1 MFEISPKETILLEK
15 KIINLGYISSVET
28 LEMTTDQMDISPDS
42 LKKVAKRIK
51 IEEELKK
58 LKIKAEKL
66 KIRAEIEEV
75 DFSEEINKLDQE
87 IMKLT
92 KGREKLGSLEHPFLD
107 LLNKQKKLQNRLRKL
122 EKKKSEIQASVYES
136 LKNEYLGEKE
146 AIANKINQTTDQL
159 KEIKQGASKGAQS
172 LRYSIEELS
181 VRKEIEEIPEDIY
194 NQQISNL
201 KSELAQSEE
210 LNDAVDFLLEMVRN

>member
-1 MFEISPKETILLEK
+1 
-15 KIINLGYISSVET
+15 
-28 LEMTTDQMDISPDS
+28 MTTEQMNISPDS

-58 LKIKAEKL
+58 LKNKAEKL
-66 KIRAEIEEV
+66 KIRTEIEEI

-87 IMKLT
+87 ITKLVRD
-92 KGREKLGSLEHPFLD
+92 KEKLGSLEHPFLD
-107 LLNKQKKLQNRLRKL
+107 LLNTLEKLQKRLGKL

-146 AIANKINQTTDQL
+146 TIANKINETTDRL
-159 KEIKQGASKGAQS
+159 KEIKQGASKGTQS

-210 LNDAVDFLLEMVRN
+210 LNDAVDFLLEMVRK